1 MMKNLS
7 KLIATAALL
16 LASQWAAAQ
25 TYRVDVDTRSIA
37 NQYGGVFFAL
47 GSLAGNPGI
56 QAQITHFQGATLGDI
71 YDFDGSSGV
80 LASTLAMTNFGAG
93 SYFAQQVQFGQR
105 LQFTVDFSGD
115 WQTSPTTDG
124 STFKFQLFDQTFETA
139 LLGNADGDILN
150 ISAVPGALLQT
161 NSSSALVAAVPEPET
176 YALMGMGLLGMLA
189 IRRRKVLPN

>member
-1 MMKNLS
+1 MKNLS

-47 GSLAGNPGI
+47 GSLAGSPSI
-56 QAQITHFQGATLGDI
+56 QATISHFQGVSLGDI
-71 YDFDGSSGV
+71 YAFDGSSGV
-80 LASTLAMTNFGAG
+80 LGSNLGLSNIGAG
-93 SYFAQQVQFGQR
+93 SYFAQQVQFGPR

-115 WQTSPTTDG
+115 WQTSPSADG

-150 ISAVPGALLQT
+150 FSSVPGAFLQT

-176 YALMGMGLLGMLA
+176 YALMGVGLLGMLA
-189 IRRRKVLPN
+189 MRRRKVLAN